1 MRKPFELRKILRDKD
16 ALMPRL
22 ELALALERR
31 PQVVPPTP
39 PMPPLKGDE
48 PKR

>member
-1 MRKPFELRKILRDKD
+1 MKKPFELRKILRDKD

-31 PQVVPPTP
+31 PLVTLVPPP
-39 PMPPLKGDE
+39 PKDE